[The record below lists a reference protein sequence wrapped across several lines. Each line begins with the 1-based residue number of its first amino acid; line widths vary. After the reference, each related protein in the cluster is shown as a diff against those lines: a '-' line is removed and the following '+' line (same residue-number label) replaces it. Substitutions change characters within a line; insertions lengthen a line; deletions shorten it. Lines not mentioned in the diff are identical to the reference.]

1 MGRLI
6 KFYSCRN
13 QAIIRILTAKDGV
26 NRPFG
31 VAFFRAGRL
40 VKFKAKKLGVIMRKT
55 GLTAIMGAGA
65 LALALSGQALAA
77 DMPVKAA
84 PAPATPDWDLA
95 FGGAVMSDYIFR
107 GITQSNH
114 GAEGTAYFEP
124 HYKDFYIGV
133 AGTGIDFVSSCGT
146 FCLNSPSAEVDLYGG
161 WRPTVGKWAFDFG
174 YIYYLYPQSTKAGPP
189 DFGFTSDFQ
198 ELYAKA
204 TYNFTD
210 AFAVGGAFYYSPN
223 LLNYHKTSEYY
234 EINAKYTLPS
244 SAFPKDWGAYISGA
258 LGRFDVQKGP
268 TEFSAFAVGAPFTG
282 FSIPSYTTWNAGI
295 AFTYKV
301 FTLDLRY
308 SDTSLSKTGCIEF
321 WNADPTTSAGISNW
335 CRANFTAKLAF
346 DLLANT
352 NLK

>member
-1 MGRLI
+1 
-6 KFYSCRN
+6 
-13 QAIIRILTAKDGV
+13 
-26 NRPFG
+26 
-31 VAFFRAGRL
+31 
-40 VKFKAKKLGVIMRKT
+40 MRKT
-55 GLTAIMGAGA
+55 GLAAIMGAGA
-65 LALALSGQALAA
+65 FALALSGQALAA

-84 PAPATPDWDLA
+84 PAPATPDWDIA

-124 HYKDFYIGV
+124 HYKEFYIGV
-133 AGTGIDFVSSCGT
+133 AGTGIDWPASCGT

-161 WRPTVGKWAFDFG
+161 WRPTVGKWSFDLGYIFYAYPHHTPQSFPNNGFVSDFG
-174 YIYYLYPQSTKAGPP
+174 EFYG
-189 DFGFTSDFQ
+189 
-198 ELYAKA
+198 KA
-204 TYNFTD
+204 TYAVTD
-210 AFAVGGAFYYSPN
+210 ALAIGGSIYYSPN
-223 LLNYHKTSEYY
+223 LLDYSRSSEYY
-234 EINAKYTLPS
+234 EVNVKYTLPS

-268 TEFSAFAVGAPFTG
+268 TAFSLTATAPFTG

-295 AFTYKV
+295 AITYKV

-308 SDTSLSKTGCIEF
+308 SDTSLSRTGCIEF
-321 WNADPTTSAGISNW
+321 WNADPNVSTGIGGW
-335 CRANFTAKLAF
+335 CKPAFVAKLGF

>member
-1 MGRLI
+1 
-6 KFYSCRN
+6 
-13 QAIIRILTAKDGV
+13 
-26 NRPFG
+26 
-31 VAFFRAGRL
+31 
-40 VKFKAKKLGVIMRKT
+40 MRKF

-77 DMPVKAA
+77 DMPVKVKAA
-84 PAPATPDWDLA
+84 PAAPDWDIA
-95 FGGAVMSDYIFR
+95 FGGGIASDYIFR

-114 GAEGTAYFEP
+114 GASASAYFEP
-124 HYKDFYIGV
+124 HYKEFYIGV
-133 AGTGIDFVSSCGT
+133 AGSGIDWPSSCGS
-146 FCLNSPSAEVDLYGG
+146 FCLNNPSAEVDLYGG
-161 WRPTVGKWAFDFG
+161 WRPTVGKWSFDFG
-174 YIYYLYPQSTKAGPP
+174 YIYYLYPNSTKAGPP

-204 TYNFTD
+204 TYAVTD
-210 AFAVGGAFYYSPN
+210 ALSIGGAFYYSPN

-234 EINAKYTLPS
+234 EINAKYTIPS
-244 SAFPKDWGAYISGA
+244 SYFAKDWGAYISGA
-258 LGRFDVQKGP
+258 WGRFDVQKGP
-268 TEFSAFAVGAPFTG
+268 TTFSAGLGAPFTG

-308 SDTSLSKTGCIEF
+308 SDTNLSRVGCQEF
-321 WNADPTTSAGISNW
+321 WNTFPGPLPGGAPGVAGW
-335 CRANFTAKLAF
+335 CRSAFAAKLSF

>member
-1 MGRLI
+1 
-6 KFYSCRN
+6 
-13 QAIIRILTAKDGV
+13 
-26 NRPFG
+26 
-31 VAFFRAGRL
+31 
-40 VKFKAKKLGVIMRKT
+40 MRKT
-55 GLTAIMGAGA
+55 GLIAFMGAGA
-65 LALALSGQALAA
+65 FALALSGQALAA

-84 PAPATPDWDLA
+84 PAATPDWDIA
-95 FGGAVMSDYIFR
+95 FGGAIMSDYIFR

-124 HYKDFYIGV
+124 HYKDFYVGV

-174 YIYYLYPQSTKAGPP
+174 NIYYLYPNSIPATEG
-189 DFGFTSDFQ
+189 GFTSDFD
-198 ELYAKA
+198 ELYAKV

-210 AFAVGGAFYYSPN
+210 AFAVGGSFFYSPN

-234 EINAKYTLPS
+234 ELNAKYTLPS
-244 SAFPKDWGAYISGA
+244 TYFAKDWGAYISGA
-258 LGRFDVQKGP
+258 YGWFNVEKGA
-268 TEFSAFAVGAPFTG
+268 TTFSADFDTG
-282 FSIPSYTTWNAGI
+282 YSIPSYQTWNAGL
-295 AFTYKV
+295 ALTYKV

-308 SDTSLSKTGCIEF
+308 SDTNLSKTGCEQF
-321 WNADPTTSAGISNW
+321 WNTFTGPGGSTGVTGW
-335 CRANFTAKLAF
+335 CRSAFTAKLAF